1 MGSLPPERRFKVS
14 SVCII
19 GAGPSGL
26 VAAKYL
32 RAEKAFSRIQIY
44 EQRATVGGIWNYVP
58 HSSPTAYDSAIPQTN
73 PFAEADRPI
82 WKHSNASKILG
93 EDKQEKAA
101 FLTPLYDRLETNI
114 PRGLMGFSDLD
125 WPGDSQLFPKHET
138 VMEYIEQYAEDV
150 RDTISWRTQVLDV
163 QLTED
168 KRWTVKTQ
176 EVSHGKPAE
185 VREETY
191 DAVIVANGH
200 FNIPYIPEV
209 KGLEKWS
216 KAYPGC
222 ITHSKFY
229 RKPEHFT
236 GQKIIVVG
244 NSASG
249 VDIGAQIQ
257 TTCKPPIIVS
267 SKSESFLLDAESTKK
282 LDKPPIAEFVVKDR
296 SVRFEDGSRESE
308 IDAVLYC
315 TGYFYSFP
323 FLQSLEPPLI
333 TTGEK
338 VEHLY
343 QHIFYQP
350 HPTLAFP
357 VLNQKVI
364 PFPLAEAQC
373 AIIARVFSGRLSL
386 PTEHEMRQWELE
398 WAKSN
403 GDGRMF
409 HVLKFPKDADY
420 INMLHAWARGADAH
434 DRAKQS
440 SGHES
445 DGVSEGGAVG
455 KTPPFWSGRE
465 YWTRERFPAMK
476 KAFQDLGERRHNV
489 RSLAELGFDYED
501 WQAKQG

>member
-1 MGSLPPERRFKVS
+1 MGSLPPERRFKAS
-14 SVCII
+14 NVCII

-58 HSSPTAYDSAIPQTN
+58 HLSPTAYDSAIPQTN

-82 WKHSNASKILG
+82 WKHSNASKILD
-93 EDKQEKAA
+93 EDKQETAA

-114 PRGLMGFSDLD
+114 PKSLMGFSDLD
-125 WPGDSQLFPKHET
+125 WPENSQLFPKHET

-150 RDTISWRTQVLDV
+150 RDLISFQTQVMDV
-163 QLTED
+163 RLTED
-168 KRWTVKTQ
+168 ERWTVRTQ
-176 EVSHGKPAE
+176 RVSRDEPGE
-185 VREETY
+185 EREETY

-209 KGLEKWS
+209 EGLEEWS

-229 RKPEHFT
+229 RKPEQFA
-236 GQKIIVVG
+236 GQKIIIVG

-257 TTCKPPIIVS
+257 TTCKPPMIVS
-267 SKSESFLLDAESTKK
+267 SKSESFLLNAESTRK
-282 LDKPPIAEFVVKDR
+282 LDRPPIAEYVVKDR
-296 SVRFEDGSRESE
+296 SVRFEDGSRESD

-323 FLQSLEPPLI
+323 FLQSLDPPLN

-343 QHIFYQP
+343 HHIFYQP

-373 AIIARVFSGRLSL
+373 AVIARVFSGRLSL

-398 WAKSN
+398 WARSN

-420 INMLHAWARGADAH
+420 IDMLHDWASSADVEG
-434 DRAKQS
+434 RTQQS
-440 SGHES
+440 AIYGT
-445 DGVSEGGAVG
+445 DDTSEETAAG
-455 KTPPFWSGRE
+455 KTPPYWSEQE

-476 KAFQDLGERRHNV
+476 KAFQDLGESRHDV
-489 RSLAELGFDYED
+489 RSLEELGFDYER
-501 WQAKQG
+501 WRAQKG